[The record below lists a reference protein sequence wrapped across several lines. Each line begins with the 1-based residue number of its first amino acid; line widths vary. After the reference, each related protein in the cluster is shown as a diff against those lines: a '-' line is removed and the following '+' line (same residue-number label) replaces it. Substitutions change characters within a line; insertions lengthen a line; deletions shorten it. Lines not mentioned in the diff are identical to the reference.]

1 MPATELLTS
10 KREDTSEKEKPLG
23 LVVRRLADKSG
34 AVQRYNHETR
44 ETETVNP
51 LGKGK
56 TWPIIGWMLQ
66 FGPKFVGIPM
76 GVISKWIT
84 MGGFVTLENER
95 VVQAPGAHR
104 AQRPDGK
111 HTFINCDAILLQTV
125 DEGVVRYEVY
135 RQPGKDAVTGD
146 VSWVFNAQRVN

>member
-1 MPATELLTS
+1 MSTELMSST
-10 KREDTSEKEKPLG
+10 REDTSKKERPLG

-44 ETETVNP
+44 EMETVNP

-66 FGPKFVGIPM
+66 FGPKFAVIPM

-84 MGGFVTLENER
+84 MRGFVTLENER
-95 VVQAPGAHR
+95 IVRATGAHR
-104 AQRPDGK
+104 VQVPDGK
-111 HTFINCDAILLQTV
+111 HTFVNADAILLNTV

-135 RQPGKDAVTGD
+135 QQPGKASTGE
-146 VSWVFNAQRVN
+146 VSWCFCAQRA